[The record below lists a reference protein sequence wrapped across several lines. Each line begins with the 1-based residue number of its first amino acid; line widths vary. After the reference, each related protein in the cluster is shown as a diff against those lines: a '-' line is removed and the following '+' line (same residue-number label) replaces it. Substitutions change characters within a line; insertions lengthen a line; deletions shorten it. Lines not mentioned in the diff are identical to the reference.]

1 MAYYLIIAVFVLILF
16 AFIPIQI
23 HITYQRINKSANVK
37 IEVTVF
43 FITIRKT
50 ISKPMSKFFSLLAR
64 PKYNIKNIKESF
76 KANKFP
82 EKNWGIIL
90 HRLNTWLPRMIQ
102 IIYHALK
109 LTSFLLKP
117 IKCKKLRIYTEFG
130 LYDPSQTGFAYG
142 SLWAGYSFLLSQLSK
157 WMVLKPETPVIK
169 IIPDFNAS
177 RLHLEYDCIITFPLG
192 HIIIVFIQTLRF
204 VRVSSHL
211 MKGFVA

>member
-1 MAYYLIIAVFVLILF
+1 M
-16 AFIPIQI
+16 I
-23 HITYQRINKSANVK
+23 H
-37 IEVTVF
+37 
-43 FITIRKT
+43 
-50 ISKPMSKFFSLLAR
+50 
-64 PKYNIKNIKESF
+64 PK
-76 KANKFP
+76 
-82 EKNWGIIL
+82 
-90 HRLNTWLPRMIQ
+90 
-102 IIYHALK
+102 
-109 LTSFLLKP
+109 
-117 IKCKKLRIYTEFG
+117 
-130 LYDPSQTGFAYG
+130 TGFAYG